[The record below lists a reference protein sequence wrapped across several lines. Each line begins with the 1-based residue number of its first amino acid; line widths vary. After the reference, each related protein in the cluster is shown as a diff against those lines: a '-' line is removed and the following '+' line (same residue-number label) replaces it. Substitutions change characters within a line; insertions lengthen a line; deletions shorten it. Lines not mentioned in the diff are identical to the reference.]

1 MRQAYGF
8 SKLNYYLA
16 EFWNRN
22 LFDLSIIYCTPVII
36 TVMAKLIKHFWLI
49 NAMLSYALS
58 RTLEFIRR
66 NKINSYKAAKIYN
79 FFVVVYMVLLNVEY
93 LAENIEVQE
102 DLRYC
107 LLGSIPPIF
116 QVKNKL
122 RGPKWLCNL
131 NIEAVE
137 TSKSKFET
145 PFCQHHLMAM

>member
-1 MRQAYGF
+1 
-8 SKLNYYLA
+8 
-16 EFWNRN
+16 
-22 LFDLSIIYCTPVII
+22 
-36 TVMAKLIKHFWLI
+36 
-49 NAMLSYALS
+49 MLSYALS

-122 RGPKWLCNL
+122 RGPK
-131 NIEAVE
+131 
-137 TSKSKFET
+137 
-145 PFCQHHLMAM
+145 